1 MTNVEQRNNQYHQ
14 IYKENNQTCIPN
26 VDKSTLDIFHL
37 SMVMEADLFQV
48 TNCLKFRVR
57 ELEKRPAK
65 EIKHHSLKTYGSS
78 YESRMLK
85 TK

>member
-14 IYKENNQTCIPN
+14 IYKENNETCIPN

-37 SMVMEADLFQV
+37 SMAMEADLFYV
-48 TNCLKFRVR
+48 TNCLKFQVR
-57 ELEKRPAK
+57 ELAKRPAK

>member
-14 IYKENNQTCIPN
+14 IYKENNETCIPN

-48 TNCLKFRVR
+48 TNCLKFQAR
-57 ELEKRPAK
+57 ELEKDRRK
-65 EIKHHSLKTYGSS
+65 KLNTTVLKLTAQVM
-78 YESRMLK
+78 SREC
-85 TK
+85 